1 MKPISHFAILL
12 SNKVDKEEL
21 IHRLFSG
28 KITGKLN
35 VFNNVKGVL
44 FSDLAIADFLEEEH
58 KHHTIEITKAE
69 KRQLNTFSSGERR
82 KAYLE
87 YCLAQNPDYIIFD
100 NPLDHLDYQ
109 SRKDLLKRLTELS
122 KTISIIELV
131 NRKESFLPFI
141 KNRWFIKDNN
151 FKLTEVPKIIETSQ
165 KIFKA
170 DIPNSLLAFNNDY
183 KSVVELNNVSVS
195 YNDTVIVKDV
205 NWSVSKGEFWQLI
218 GPNGSGKSTILSLI
232 TGDNP
237 KAYGQNIYIFGHKK
251 GSGESIWDLKKRIGY
266 FSTNLTELFKRNHT
280 VEQMILSGFYD
291 SIGLYQEASDL
302 QKQKVNEWLR
312 IIKMS
317 EFKNFYFNRLNLG
330 QQRLI
335 LIIRAL
341 VKQPPL
347 LILDEPIE
355 GLDQENSDL
364 VIQLINTLIN
374 KTDITII
381 YVSHT
386 IEKGLSPS
394 NIYELIPTQ
403 NGSIGK
409 LKS

>member
-341 VKQPPL
+341 IKQPPL

-403 NGSIGK
+403 NGSIGQ

>member
-1 MKPISHFAILL
+1 MSHFAILL